1 MIKQINSEI
10 FILGMGI
17 SGISLAKYLMKK
29 KIPVTCWDDNPEKRK
44 ITHSLKIK
52 INNIS
57 TETFRHC
64 NYLVLSPGINH
75 QKKKPHKAVKIAR
88 SLSIKIITDLEFLKI
103 LNIKNPL
110 IGVTGTNGKSTTTH
124 FINQILSYKD
134 FRDSKCC
141 GNIGTPFTDLK
152 INKKT
157 LLVVEASSYQLA
169 KIDKLNF
176 DYAFLLNISKDH
188 LEWHGT
194 FRKYIDSKL
203 NIFKNQTKKS
213 FAVIC
218 IDDTYCRRIACN
230 FKKNFKSKLIL
241 ISCKYTKNVDI
252 YLKIQNNKIRIF
264 NNISKENVEISL
276 NKLSFV
282 KAQHN
287 FQNLLAAYVSS
298 FLLNQKTEDFLD
310 SVKNIHTLQHRIEFS
325 GTFKNIDF
333 YNDSK
338 STNVNSAKTA
348 IKSFKNIF
356 WILGGREKKG
366 GLKGIEKNLGNIL
379 KAYVYGECSENFK
392 KFLVRNSIICL
403 KFKTLRE
410 SFNQAFKDAIK
421 QKSNINI
428 LLSPACSS
436 FDQFDNFEDRGKE
449 FKQLVS
455 EKIRISD

>member
-1 MIKQINSEI
+1 MIRQINSEI

-44 ITHSLKIK
+44 VTHSLKIK
-52 INNIS
+52 INKI
-57 TETFRHC
+57 TPETLKHC

-75 QKKKPHKAVKIAR
+75 KKRKPHEAVKIAR
-88 SLSIKIITDLEFLKI
+88 SLKIKIVTDLEFLKI
-103 LNIKNPL
+103 LNITNPL
-110 IGVTGTNGKSTTTH
+110 IGVTGTNGKSTTTY
-124 FINQILSYKD
+124 FISQILSYKN

-152 INKKT
+152 IKKKT

-176 DYAFLLNISKDH
+176 DYALLLNISKDH
-188 LEWHGT
+188 IEWHGT

-203 NIFKNQTKKS
+203 NIFKNQTEKS

-218 IDDTYCRRIACN
+218 IDDINCRRIAHN
-230 FKKNFKSKLIL
+230 FKNNFKSKLIL
-241 ISCKYTKNVDI
+241 ISCKYPKNVDI
-252 YLKIQNNKIRIF
+252 YLKTEKNKIIIF
-264 NNISKENVEISL
+264 NNISKENIEIST
-276 NKLSFV
+276 NNLSFL

-287 FQNLLAAYVSS
+287 FQNLLAAYASS
-298 FLLNQKTEDFLD
+298 FLINQKKDDFLA
-310 SVKNIHTLQHRIEFS
+310 SLKKIHTLQHRMEFS

-366 GLKGIEKNLGNIL
+366 GLKGLEKYLGNIL

-392 KFLVRNSIICL
+392 IFLIRNSIICL
-403 KFKTLRE
+403 EFKTLRE
-410 SFNQAFKDAIK
+410 SFNQAFKDAMK
-421 QKSNINI
+421 QKMNVNI

-436 FDQFDNFEDRGKE
+436 FDQFNNFEDRGKE

-455 EKIRISD
+455 EKIKISD

>member
-1 MIKQINSEI
+1 MIRQINSEI

-29 KIPVTCWDDNPEKRK
+29 KIPVTCWDDNPERRK
-44 ITHSLKIK
+44 VTISLKIK
-52 INNIS
+52 INNM
-57 TETFRHC
+57 TRETFENC

-75 QKKKPHKAVKIAR
+75 QKNRPHEGVKIAK
-88 SLSIKIITDLEFLKI
+88 SLNIKIVTDLEFLNI
-103 LNIKNPL
+103 LNIKSQL
-110 IGVTGTNGKSTTTH
+110 IGITGTNGKSTTTH
-124 FINQILSYKD
+124 FISQILSYKN
-134 FRDSKCC
+134 FRESKCC
-141 GNIGTPFTDLK
+141 GNIGIPFTDIK

-157 LLVVEASSYQLA
+157 LLVVEASSFQLA
-169 KIDKLNF
+169 KIDKLIF
-176 DYAFLLNISKDH
+176 DHAFLLNISKDH
-188 LEWHGT
+188 IEWHGT
-194 FRKYIDSKL
+194 FKKYVDSKL

-213 FAVIC
+213 YAVIC
-218 IDDTYCRRIACN
+218 IDDVYCRKIAYN

-252 YLKIQNNKIRIF
+252 YMKTQNNKIVIF
-264 NNISKENVEISL
+264 NNISKENIEISI

-287 FQNLLAAYVSS
+287 FQNLLAAYTSS
-298 FLLNQKTEDFLD
+298 FLLNQKTDDFL
-310 SVKNIHTLQHRIEFS
+310 SSIKNIHTLQHRIEFS

-421 QKSNINI
+421 QKMNINI

-455 EKIRISD
+455 EKIKISD

>member
-1 MIKQINSEI
+1 MIRQINSEI

-17 SGISLAKYLMKK
+17 SGISLAKYLTKK
-29 KIPVTCWDDNPEKRK
+29 RIPVTCWDDNPERRK
-44 ITHSLKIK
+44 VTHSLKIK
-52 INNIS
+52 IKNTTPEALKN
-57 TETFRHC
+57 C

-75 QKKKPHKAVKIAR
+75 QKKKPHQAVKIAR
-88 SLSIKIITDLEFLKI
+88 SLDIKIVTDLEFLKI

-124 FINQILSYKD
+124 FISQILSYKN

-188 LEWHGT
+188 IEWHGT
-194 FRKYIDSKL
+194 FRKYVSSKL

-218 IDDTYCRRIACN
+218 IDDINCRRIAYD

-241 ISCKYTKNVDI
+241 ISCKYTENVDI
-252 YLKIQNNKIRIF
+252 YLKTQNDKIKIF
-264 NNISKENVEISL
+264 NNLSKENIEISI

-287 FQNLLAAYVSS
+287 FQNLLAAYASS
-298 FLLNQKTEDFLD
+298 FLLNQKTDDFL
-310 SVKNIHTLQHRIEFS
+310 SSIKSINTLQHRIEFS
-325 GTFKNIDF
+325 GSFKHVDF

-366 GLKGIEKNLGNIL
+366 GLKGIERNLGNIL

-392 KFLVRNSIICL
+392 TFLVRNSIICL
-403 KFKTLRE
+403 KFTTLRD
-410 SFNQAFKDAIK
+410 SFNQAFKDAIN
-421 QKSNINI
+421 QKMNINI

-436 FDQFDNFEDRGKE
+436 LDQFKNFEDRGKE

-455 EKIRISD
+455 EKIK

>member
-1 MIKQINSEI
+1 MIEKVNSEI

-17 SGISLAKYLMKK
+17 SGISLAKYLIKK

-44 ITHSLKIK
+44 VTHSLKIK
-52 INNIS
+52 INNI
-57 TETFRHC
+57 TPQTLKHC

-75 QKKKPHKAVKIAR
+75 QKNRTHEAVKVAR
-88 SLSIKIITDLEFLKI
+88 SLNIKIVTDLEFLEI
-103 LNIKNPL
+103 LNIKNSL
-110 IGVTGTNGKSTTTH
+110 IGVTGTNGKSTTSH
-124 FINQILSYKD
+124 FISQILSYKN
-134 FRDSKCC
+134 FRESKCC

-188 LEWHGT
+188 IDWHGT
-194 FRKYIDSKL
+194 FKKYIDSKL
-203 NIFKNQTKKS
+203 NIFKNQTKNS

-218 IDDTYCRRIACN
+218 IDDINCRRVASN
-230 FKKNFKSKLIL
+230 FKENFKSKLIL
-241 ISCKYTKNVDI
+241 ISCKYTENVDI
-252 YLKIQNNKIRIF
+252 YLKTENNKIKIF
-264 NNISKENVEISL
+264 NNISKESIEISIDQ
-276 NKLSFV
+276 LSFV

-287 FQNLLAAYVSS
+287 FQNLLAAYASS
-298 FLLNQKTEDFLD
+298 FLLNQKTDDFLC
-310 SVKNIHTLQHRIEFS
+310 SLKNIRTLQHRIEFA
-325 GTFKNIDF
+325 GTFRNIDF

-356 WILGGREKKG
+356 WILGGRKKKG
-366 GLKGIEKNLGNIL
+366 GLNGIEKNLENIV

-392 KFLVRNSIICL
+392 TFLVKNSIICL

-421 QKSNINI
+421 QKTNINI

-436 FDQFDNFEDRGKE
+436 FDQFNNFEDRGKE

-455 EKIRISD
+455 EKIKISG

>member
-10 FILGMGI
+10 FILGMGV

-29 KIPVTCWDDNPEKRK
+29 KIPVTCWDDNPELRK
-44 ITHSLKIK
+44 VTNSLKIK
-52 INNIS
+52 INSIT
-57 TETFRHC
+57 TETFKNC
-64 NYLVLSPGINH
+64 DYLVLSPGINH
-75 QKKKPHKAVKIAR
+75 QKKRPHEAVRIAR
-88 SLSIKIITDLEFLKI
+88 SLNIKIVTDLEFLKI
-103 LNIKNPL
+103 LNIKNLL

-124 FINQILSYKD
+124 FISQILSYKN

-188 LEWHGT
+188 IEWHGT
-194 FRKYIDSKL
+194 LRKYIDCKL

-218 IDDTYCRRIACN
+218 IDDTYCRRIASN
-230 FKKNFKSKLIL
+230 FNKNFKSKLIL
-241 ISCKYTKNVDI
+241 ISCKYTENVDI

-264 NNISKENVEISL
+264 NNISKENVEISV

-287 FQNLLAAYVSS
+287 FQNLLAAYVSG

-421 QKSNINI
+421 QKMNINI

-455 EKIRISD
+455 EKIKISD

>member
-17 SGISLAKYLMKK
+17 SGISLAKYLMKR
-29 KIPVTCWDDNPEKRK
+29 KISVTCWDDNPEKRK
-44 ITHSLKIK
+44 VIHTLKIK
-52 INNIS
+52 INS
-57 TETFRHC
+57 MTPETLKNCH
-64 NYLVLSPGINH
+64 YLVLSPGINH
-75 QKKKPHKAVKIAR
+75 QKKNPHEAVKIA
-88 SLSIKIITDLEFLKI
+88 SKLNIKIVTDLEFLKI
-103 LNIKNPL
+103 LNIKNSL
-110 IGVTGTNGKSTTTH
+110 IGVTGTNGKSTTTD
-124 FINQILSYKD
+124 FIGQILSYKN

-141 GNIGTPFTDLK
+141 GNIGKPFTDLE

-176 DYAFLLNISKDH
+176 DYAFLLNISRDH
-188 LEWHGT
+188 IEWHGT
-194 FRKYIDSKL
+194 FRKYINSKL
-203 NIFKNQTKKS
+203 NIFKNQTKNS

-218 IDDTYCRRIACN
+218 IDDINCKRIADN
-230 FKKNFKSKLIL
+230 FKTNFKSKLIL
-241 ISCKYTKNVDI
+241 ISCKYTENVDI
-252 YLKIQNNKIRIF
+252 YLKTENNKIKIF
-264 NNISKENVEISL
+264 NNISKEYFAISL

-287 FQNLLAAYVSS
+287 FQNLLAAYASS
-298 FLLNQKTEDFLD
+298 FLLNQKTEDFLG
-310 SVKNIHTLQHRIEFS
+310 SLKNIRTLQHRIEFS
-325 GTFKNIDF
+325 GTFKNVDF

-366 GLKGIEKNLGNIL
+366 GLKGIEKDLGNIL
-379 KAYVYGECSENFK
+379 KAYVYGECSKNFK
-392 KFLVRNSIICL
+392 AFLVRNSIICVE
-403 KFKTLRE
+403 FRTLRE

-421 QKSNINI
+421 QRINVNI

-436 FDQFDNFEDRGKE
+436 FDQFNNFEDRGNK

-455 EKIRISD
+455 EKIKISD

>member
-1 MIKQINSEI
+1 MIRQINSEI

-29 KIPVTCWDDNPEKRK
+29 KIPVTCWDDNPERRK
-44 ITHSLKIK
+44 VTISLKIK
-52 INNIS
+52 INNM
-57 TETFRHC
+57 TRETFENC

-75 QKKKPHKAVKIAR
+75 QKREPHEAVKIAR
-88 SLSIKIITDLEFLKI
+88 SLDIKIVTDLEFLKI

-124 FINQILSYKD
+124 FISQILSYKD
-134 FRDSKCC
+134 FRESKCC

-188 LEWHGT
+188 IEWHGT
-194 FRKYIDSKL
+194 LRKYIDSKL

-218 IDDTYCRRIACN
+218 IDDKYCRKIASD

-241 ISCKYTKNVDI
+241 ISCKYTENVDI
-252 YLKIQNNKIRIF
+252 YLKTQNDKIKIF
-264 NNISKENVEISL
+264 NNLSKENIEIST

-287 FQNLLAAYVSS
+287 FQNLLAAYTSS
-298 FLLNQKTEDFLD
+298 FLLNQKTNDFL
-310 SVKNIHTLQHRIEFS
+310 SSIKNLYTLQHRIEFS
-325 GTFKNIDF
+325 GTFKNVDF

-392 KFLVRNSIICL
+392 KFLVKNSIICL
-403 KFKTLRE
+403 EFRTLRE

-421 QKSNINI
+421 QKMNINI

-436 FDQFDNFEDRGKE
+436 FDQFNNFEDRGKE

-455 EKIRISD
+455 EKIKISD

>member
-1 MIKQINSEI
+1 MIRKINSEI

-17 SGISLAKYLMKK
+17 SGISLAKYLIKK

-44 ITHSLKIK
+44 IINSLKIK
-52 INNIS
+52 INNM
-57 TETFRHC
+57 TPETLKDC
-64 NYLVLSPGINH
+64 KYLVLSPGINH
-75 QKKKPHKAVKIAR
+75 QKKRPDQVVKIAR
-88 SLSIKIITDLEFLKI
+88 SLDIKIVTDLEFLAI

-124 FINQILSYKD
+124 FISQILSFNN

-188 LEWHGT
+188 IEWHGT
-194 FRKYIDSKL
+194 FRKYIHSKL

-218 IDDTYCRRIACN
+218 IDDINCRRIAYN

-241 ISCKYTKNVDI
+241 ISCKYTENVDI
-252 YLKIQNNKIRIF
+252 YLKTENNKIKIF
-264 NNISKENVEISL
+264 NNISKENIEISI

-298 FLLNQKTEDFLD
+298 FLLNQKTNDFV
-310 SVKNIHTLQHRIEFS
+310 SSTKNIHTLQHRIEFS

-366 GLKGIEKNLGNIL
+366 GLKGIEKSLGNIL

-392 KFLVRNSIICL
+392 KFLVKNSIICQE
-403 KFKTLRE
+403 FKTLRE

-421 QKSNINI
+421 KKININI

-436 FDQFDNFEDRGKE
+436 FDQFNNFEDRGKE

-455 EKIRISD
+455 EKIKISD

>member
-1 MIKQINSEI
+1 MIRQTNSEI

-44 ITHSLKIK
+44 VTHSLKIK
-52 INNIS
+52 INN
-57 TETFRHC
+57 TTPETLRNC

-75 QKKKPHKAVKIAR
+75 QKKIPHQAVTIAR
-88 SLSIKIITDLEFLKI
+88 SLEIKIVTDLEFLKI
-103 LNIKNPL
+103 LNIRNPL

-124 FINQILSYKD
+124 FISQILSYKN

-188 LEWHGT
+188 IEWHGT
-194 FRKYIDSKL
+194 FRKYVDSKL
-203 NIFKNQTKKS
+203 NIFKNQTKES

-218 IDDTYCRRIACN
+218 IDDINCRRIAYN

-241 ISCKYTKNVDI
+241 ISCKYTENVDI
-252 YLKIQNNKIRIF
+252 YLKTLNNKIKIF
-264 NNISKENVEISL
+264 NNLSKENIEISI

-287 FQNLLAAYVSS
+287 FQNLLAAYASS
-298 FLLNQKTEDFLD
+298 FLLNQKTNDFL
-310 SVKNIHTLQHRIEFS
+310 SSIKNIHTLEHRIEFS

-392 KFLVRNSIICL
+392 KFLVKNSIICL
-403 KFKTLRE
+403 EFKTLRE

-421 QKSNINI
+421 KKMNINI
-428 LLSPACSS
+428 ILSPACSS
-436 FDQFDNFEDRGKE
+436 FDQFNNFEDRGKE

-455 EKIRISD
+455 EKIKISD

>member
-1 MIKQINSEI
+1 MIRQINSEI

-17 SGISLAKYLMKK
+17 SGISSAKYLIKK

-44 ITHSLKIK
+44 IINSLKIK
-52 INNIS
+52 INNM
-57 TETFRHC
+57 TPETLKDC
-64 NYLVLSPGINH
+64 KYLVLSPGINH
-75 QKKKPHKAVKIAR
+75 QKKRPDQVVKIAR
-88 SLSIKIITDLEFLKI
+88 SLDIKIVTDLEFLAI

-124 FINQILSYKD
+124 FISQILSFNN

-188 LEWHGT
+188 IEWHGT

-203 NIFKNQTKKS
+203 NIFKNQTKKN

-218 IDDTYCRRIACN
+218 IDDINCRRIAYN

-241 ISCKYTKNVDI
+241 ISCKYTENVDI
-252 YLKIQNNKIRIF
+252 YLKTENNKIKIF
-264 NNISKENVEISL
+264 NNISKENIEISI

-298 FLLNQKTEDFLD
+298 FLLNQKTNDFV
-310 SVKNIHTLQHRIEFS
+310 SSTKNIHTLQHRIEFS

-366 GLKGIEKNLGNIL
+366 GLKGIENNLGNIL

-392 KFLVRNSIICL
+392 KFLVKNSIICQE
-403 KFKTLRE
+403 FKTLRE

-421 QKSNINI
+421 KKININI

-436 FDQFDNFEDRGKE
+436 FDQFNNFEDRGKE

-455 EKIRISD
+455 EKIKISD

>member
-1 MIKQINSEI
+1 MIGKINSEV
-10 FILGMGI
+10 FILGMGV

-29 KIPVTCWDDNPEKRK
+29 NIPVKCWDDNPGKRK
-44 ITHSLKIK
+44 VIHSLKIK
-52 INNIS
+52 IHDI
-57 TETFRHC
+57 TLETLKNC
-64 NYLVLSPGINH
+64 NYLVVSPGINH
-75 QKKKPHKAVKIAR
+75 QNHRPHEAVIIAK
-88 SLSIKIITDLEFLKI
+88 SLKIKIVTDLEFLKI

-124 FINQILSYKD
+124 FISQILSYKN
-134 FRDSKCC
+134 FRESKCC

-152 INKKT
+152 IKKKT

-188 LEWHGT
+188 IEWHGT
-194 FRKYIDSKL
+194 FKKYIDSKL
-203 NIFKNQTKKS
+203 NIFKNQTKNS
-213 FAVIC
+213 FAIIC
-218 IDDTYCRRIACN
+218 IDDIICRNIALK

-252 YLKIQNNKIRIF
+252 YLKTESNKIKIF
-264 NNISKENVEISL
+264 
-276 NKLSFV
+276 NKLSKEDIEIYFDKLDFV
-282 KAQHN
+282 KSQHN
-287 FQNLLAAYVSS
+287 FQNLLAAYTSS
-298 FLLNQKTEDFLD
+298 FLLNQKTDDFL
-310 SVKNIHTLQHRIEFS
+310 SSLKNIRTLQHRIEFT
-325 GTFKNIDF
+325 GKFRNIHF

-338 STNVNSAKTA
+338 STNVDSAKTA

-366 GLKGIEKNLGNIL
+366 GLKGIERNLGNIL

-392 KFLVRNSIICL
+392 TFLVRNSIICL
-403 KFKTLRE
+403 KFTTLRD
-410 SFNQAFKDAIK
+410 SFNQAFKDAIN
-421 QKSNINI
+421 QKMNINI

-436 FDQFDNFEDRGKE
+436 LDQFKNFEDRGKE

-455 EKIRISD
+455 EKIK

>member
-1 MIKQINSEI
+1 M
-10 FILGMGI
+10 
-17 SGISLAKYLMKK
+17 
-29 KIPVTCWDDNPEKRK
+29 TPE
-44 ITHSLKIK
+44 TLK
-52 INNIS
+52 N
-57 TETFRHC
+57 C

-75 QKKKPHKAVKIAR
+75 QTKRPHQAVKIAR
-88 SLSIKIITDLEFLKI
+88 SLDIKIVTDLEFLKI
-103 LNIKNPL
+103 LNIKNSL

-124 FINQILSYKD
+124 FISQILSYKN

-141 GNIGTPFTDLK
+141 GNIGTPFTEIK
-152 INKKT
+152 IKKKT

-188 LEWHGT
+188 IEWHGT

-203 NIFKNQTKKS
+203 NIFKNQTKKG

-218 IDDTYCRRIACN
+218 IDDINCRRIAYN

-241 ISCKYTKNVDI
+241 ISCKYTENVDI
-252 YLKIQNNKIRIF
+252 YLKTQNDKIKIF
-264 NNISKENVEISL
+264 NNLSKENIEISI

-287 FQNLLAAYVSS
+287 FQNLLAAYTSS
-298 FLLNQKTEDFLD
+298 FLLNQNTDDFL
-310 SVKNIHTLQHRIEFS
+310 SSIKNIYTLQHRIEFS

-333 YNDSK
+333 YKDSK

-379 KAYVYGECSENFK
+379 KAYVYGECSKNFK
-392 KFLVRNSIICL
+392 TFLVKNSIICL
-403 KFKTLRE
+403 EFKTLRE

-421 QKSNINI
+421 KKININI

-436 FDQFDNFEDRGKE
+436 FDQFNNFEDRGKE
-449 FKQLVS
+449 FKQLVL
-455 EKIRISD
+455 EKIKISD

>member
-1 MIKQINSEI
+1 MIRQINSEI

-44 ITHSLKIK
+44 VTHSLKIK
-52 INNIS
+52 INNM
-57 TETFRHC
+57 TPETLKNC
-64 NYLVLSPGINH
+64 NYLVLSPGINN
-75 QKKKPHKAVKIAR
+75 QKKRPHQAVKIAR
-88 SLSIKIITDLEFLKI
+88 SLDIKIVTDLEFLKI

-124 FINQILSYKD
+124 FISQILSYKN

-141 GNIGTPFTDLK
+141 GNIGTPFTEIK

-188 LEWHGT
+188 IEWHGT

-203 NIFKNQTKKS
+203 NIFKNQTKKN

-218 IDDTYCRRIACN
+218 IDDINCRRIAYN

-241 ISCKYTKNVDI
+241 ISCKYTENVDI
-252 YLKIQNNKIRIF
+252 YLKTQNDKIKIF
-264 NNISKENVEISL
+264 NNLSKENIEISI

-287 FQNLLAAYVSS
+287 FQNLLAAYTSS
-298 FLLNQKTEDFLD
+298 FLLNQKTEDFL
-310 SVKNIHTLQHRIEFS
+310 SSIKNICTLQHRIEFS

-392 KFLVRNSIICL
+392 KFLVKNSIICL
-403 KFKTLRE
+403 KFTTLRE

-421 QKSNINI
+421 KKMNINI

-436 FDQFDNFEDRGKE
+436 FDQFNNFEDRGRK

-455 EKIRISD
+455 EKIK

>member
-1 MIKQINSEI
+1 MIRQINSEI

-29 KIPVTCWDDNPEKRK
+29 KISVTCWDDNREKRK
-44 ITHSLKIK
+44 VIHSLKIK
-52 INNIS
+52 INNITS
-57 TETFRHC
+57 ETLKNC

-75 QKKKPHKAVKIAR
+75 QKKRPHQAVKIAR
-88 SLSIKIITDLEFLKI
+88 SLNIKIVTDLEFLKI

-124 FINQILSYKD
+124 FISQILSYKN

-169 KIDKLNF
+169 KIDNLNF

-188 LEWHGT
+188 IEWHGT
-194 FRKYIDSKL
+194 LRKYIDSKL
-203 NIFKNQTKKS
+203 NIFKNQTKKN

-218 IDDTYCRRIACN
+218 IDDVNCRRIAYD
-230 FKKNFKSKLIL
+230 FKKKFKSKLIL
-241 ISCKYTKNVDI
+241 ISCKYTENVDI
-252 YLKIQNNKIRIF
+252 YLKIQNDKIKIF
-264 NNISKENVEISL
+264 NNISKENIEISI

-287 FQNLLAAYVSS
+287 FQNLLAAYASS
-298 FLLNQKTEDFLD
+298 FLLNQKSEDFL
-310 SVKNIHTLQHRIEFS
+310 SSSKNIHTLQHRIEFS

-379 KAYVYGECSENFK
+379 KAYVYGECSENFR
-392 KFLVRNSIICL
+392 KFLVKNSIICL
-403 KFKTLRE
+403 KFRTLRE
-410 SFNQAFKDAIK
+410 SFNQAFEDAIK
-421 QKSNINI
+421 KKMNINI

-436 FDQFDNFEDRGKE
+436 FDQFKNFEDRGKE
-449 FKQLVS
+449 FKQLVL
-455 EKIRISD
+455 EKIK

>member
-1 MIKQINSEI
+1 MIRQINSEI

-17 SGISLAKYLMKK
+17 SGISLAKYLTKK
-29 KIPVTCWDDNPEKRK
+29 RIPVTCWDDNPERRK
-44 ITHSLKIK
+44 VTHSLKIK
-52 INNIS
+52 IKNTTPEALKN
-57 TETFRHC
+57 C

-75 QKKKPHKAVKIAR
+75 QKKKPHQAVKIAR
-88 SLSIKIITDLEFLKI
+88 SLDIKIVTDLEFLKI

-124 FINQILSYKD
+124 FISQILSYKN

-188 LEWHGT
+188 IEWHGT

-218 IDDTYCRRIACN
+218 IDDINCRRIAYD

-241 ISCKYTKNVDI
+241 ISCKYTENVDI
-252 YLKIQNNKIRIF
+252 YLKTQNDKIKIF
-264 NNISKENVEISL
+264 NNLSKENIEISI

-298 FLLNQKTEDFLD
+298 FLLNQKTDDFL
-310 SVKNIHTLQHRIEFS
+310 SSLKNIHTLQHRIEFS

-356 WILGGREKKG
+356 WILGGRAKKG
-366 GLKGIEKNLGNIL
+366 GLNGIEKNLGNIL

-403 KFKTLRE
+403 EFKTLRE

-421 QKSNINI
+421 QKMNVNI

-436 FDQFDNFEDRGKE
+436 FDQFTNFEDRGKE
-449 FKQLVS
+449 FKQLVL
-455 EKIRISD
+455 EKIKISD